1 MEWNVKNAM
10 NRDVEREHLN
20 KILKEIASRLEQL
33 TVTQAAPTRP
43 TYTPPVVQRPPLTVT
58 LTGDVTGTAT
68 GSGSLTI
75 ETSLAELVEGLEDAP
90 DDGQIYWRGSETWQV
105 IPLALQAF
113 YATTTEGLLTLTPD
127 GIFENREI
135 VGTEGEIDVEN
146 GSGIEFNPTLSLAD
160 VPDEGGGVLQKTE
173 FDSKGRKVGTSEATT
188 DDLVEGTE
196 NLYFTEER
204 TFDVIADS
212 LVAGDNVQLV
222 VDEEEQ
228 TITVGAT
235 LPGNILL
242 VDGAPKDGDIVEF
255 NIETGTWIPKRDPR
269 MLYLD
274 GGNF

>member
-43 TYTPPVVQRPPLTVT
+43 TYTPPAVQRPPLTVT

-68 GSGSLTI
+68 GSGSLNI

-113 YATTTEGLLTLTPD
+113 YATTTEGLLSLTPD
-127 GIFENREI
+127 GLFENREI
-135 VGTEGEIDVEN
+135 VGIEGEIDVEN

-160 VPDEGGGVLQKTE
+160 VPDEGGGTLQKTE
-173 FDSKGRKVGTSEATT
+173 FDSKGRKTGTSTATT
-188 DDLVEGTE
+188 DDLPEGVD

-204 TFDVIADS
+204 V
-212 LVAGDNVQLV
+212 
-222 VDEEEQ
+222 EE
-228 TITVGAT
+228 
-235 LPGNILL
+235 LL
-242 VDGAPKDGDIVEF
+242 VTTIRPLDPLPEVTGDKEG
-255 NIETGTWIPKRDPR
+255 NTALTSLIEALV
-269 MLYLD
+269 LYGLITD
-274 GGNF
+274 STT